1 MSSTNDVLRTEA
13 ARGAPGGTSAIA
25 EVQTAGR
32 GQHGRQWEGR
42 QGQSLLLSVLLRT
55 PVAPAPGTA
64 PIRVGLAAA
73 AAIEAVSDVRVQLKW
88 PNDLVVGGR
97 KLGGVLCEASTT
109 GSSTCIVAGI
119 GINVGQ
125 RERDFSS
132 GVRASA
138 TSLWLADRK
147 DVRRSTLAGAIL
159 ERLLPRMDS
168 IAALLDPHELESFA
182 ARDALSG
189 HMIEIDDTP
198 AGTAAGLTPDGEL
211 RVHSDAGIA
220 TVHTGRVRIA
230 GARSVAHER
239 AP

>member
-1 MSSTNDVLRTEA
+1 MSSTNDVLRAEA
-13 ARGAPGGTSAIA
+13 TRDAPGGTIAIA

-42 QGQSLLLSVLLRT
+42 QGQSLLMSVLLRLR
-55 PVAPAPGTA
+55 VAPAPGTA

-88 PNDLVVGGR
+88 PNDLVVAGR

-132 GVRASA
+132 GVRTTA
-138 TSLWLADRK
+138 TSLWLAGRK
-147 DVRRSTLAGAIL
+147 QVRRSTLAGAIL
-159 ERLLPRMDS
+159 ERLLPQMDS
-168 IAALLDPHELESFA
+168 IAELLDPHELESFA

-189 HMIEIDDTP
+189 QTIEIDDTP
-198 AGTAAGLTPDGEL
+198 AGTAAGLAPDGEL